1 MDAGW
6 VATPLHNGCDGR
18 SMRRL
23 VSVLIVLA
31 VLGGAALLLWRGLDW
46 VMDEPS
52 TSARPVRVEVPAGA
66 ALRSVLQQL
75 QRQGAVR
82 HARLVALYL
91 RLRGTTVRVQAGTYE
106 IAPHSA
112 ARAILDQLNAG
123 RVVLES
129 LTVVEGWTFAQLRHA
144 LDANPSVAHPLL
156 GMSDAQVMSAL
167 GHEGMAAEGR
177 FFPDT
182 YRFAAG
188 TPDRRILEGAYER
201 MQGALNDAWGTRAAN
216 LPLAN
221 SDQALVLASI
231 VEKETGRED
240 ERAKVAAVFVN
251 RLRLGMRL
259 QTDPTVIYGLGE
271 RYDGNIHTRDLE
283 TDTPYNTY
291 TRTGLPPTPIALPGA
306 ASLQATM
313 HPANSDALY
322 FVATGNGDGSHH
334 FSATLS
340 EHDAAL
346 RAYLH
351 KLGVQPD
358 ARITLPSQVGG
369 RQ

>member
-1 MDAGW
+1 MKR
-6 VATPLHNGCDGR
+6 TL
-18 SMRRL
+18 RL
-23 VSVLIVLA
+23 FALIVLLGAA
-31 VLGGAALLLWRGLDW
+31 VLAAWYALDW
-46 VMDEPS
+46 EMDQPAPS
-52 TSARPVRVEVPAGA
+52 SVPVRVEVPAGA
-66 ALRSVLQQL
+66 ALRAVLTAL

-82 HARLVALYL
+82 HARLVTLYL
-91 RLRGTTVRVQAGTYE
+91 RLHGRVVHAQAGTYE
-106 IAPHSA
+106 IAPHA
-112 ARAILDQLNAG
+112 TARAVLDQLNVG
-123 RVVLES
+123 RVVLEA
-129 LTVVEGWTFAQLRHA
+129 LTLVEGWSFGQLRHA
-144 LDANPSVAHPLL
+144 LDAHPALAHQLRGL
-156 GMSDAQVMSAL
+156 TDAQIMTAL
-167 GHEGMAAEGR
+167 GHEGEAAEGR

-188 TPDRRILEGAYER
+188 TPDRKILEGAYER
-201 MQGALNDAWGTRAAN
+201 MKAELNGAWDSRVPD

-221 SDQALVLASI
+221 QDQALILASI

-291 TRTGLPPTPIALPGA
+291 TRAGLPPTPIAMPGA
-306 ASLQATM
+306 ASLQASL
-313 HPANSDALY
+313 HPAATDALY

-334 FSATLS
+334 FSATLA

-351 KLGVQPD
+351 KLGVHPD
-358 ARITLPSQVGG
+358 ARVTAPTQTGAHAQTDT
-369 RQ
+369 R